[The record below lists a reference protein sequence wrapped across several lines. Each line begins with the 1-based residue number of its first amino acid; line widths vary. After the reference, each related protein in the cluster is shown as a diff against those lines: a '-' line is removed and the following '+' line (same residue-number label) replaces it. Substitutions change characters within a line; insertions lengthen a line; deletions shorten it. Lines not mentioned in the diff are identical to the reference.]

1 MAERPEVK
9 LTKEQWLQ
17 RRREDPYWRKAKE
30 MGYPSRAAFKL
41 LEIQKRWKIIREGHR
56 VLDLGAAPGGMA
68 AVASDIVGEKGL
80 VVAVDREP
88 LQLERPNIVSITA
101 DIYEARLTR
110 EVQEALGQGF
120 CDIVVS
126 DLSPHHS
133 GDYDL
138 LVEQQIDLLEAS
150 LNLCHRFL
158 RKGGNAVF
166 KAFEHPRL
174 RVFERKMMTCFW
186 RVERY
191 VPRSTKKGSSE
202 IFLLGLGYR
211 GPARRRMLDQRRPS
225 THPQEEHRS

>member
-1 MAERPEVK
+1 M
-9 LTKEQWLQ
+9 TKEQWLQ

-41 LEIQKRWKIIREGHR
+41 LEIQSRWKIIREGQR

-80 VVAVDREP
+80 VVAVDRQP
-88 LQLERPNIVSITA
+88 LQLTRPNIVTIQA

-110 EVQEALGQGF
+110 DVQTALGEEF
-120 CDIVVS
+120 CDVVVS

-158 RKGGNAVF
+158 RRGGNAVF

-174 RVFERKMMTCFW
+174 RDFEKRMMRCFW
-186 RVERY
+186 KVERY

-211 GPARRRMLDQRRPS
+211 GPPRRRLIQQRPS
-225 THPQEEHRS
+225 ANPREEHQF